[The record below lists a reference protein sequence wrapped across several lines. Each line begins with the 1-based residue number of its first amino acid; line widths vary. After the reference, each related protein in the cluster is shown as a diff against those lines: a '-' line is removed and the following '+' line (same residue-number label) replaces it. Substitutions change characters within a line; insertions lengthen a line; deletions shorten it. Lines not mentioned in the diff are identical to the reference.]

1 VTGDAPVA
9 AGASAL
15 AGRTVLVTGG
25 GGGLGSVMAAGLAA
39 AGAAVAVADL
49 DAERASGV
57 ARAVEAAGGRA
68 VAERLDVTDAL
79 AVERAVDRVS
89 ASLGPIDGLV
99 NAAGITRRGPAADFP
114 RADWDRILA
123 VNLTGTFLCCQ
134 AAGRRMLARGRG
146 AIVNVASIAGHIG
159 LPGTIAYIAAK
170 GGVVMLTRGLAVEWA
185 RHGVRVNA
193 LAPSWFATDMG
204 NLIEREPEYRDRV
217 LRRVP
222 LGRMGRPEEL
232 VGATVFLLSD
242 AASMV
247 TGHVLAVDGGVLAS

>member
-1 VTGDAPVA
+1 M
-9 AGASAL
+9 AGTAAL
-15 AGRTVLVTGG
+15 AGRTVLLTGG
-25 GGGLGSVMAAGLAA
+25 GGGLGSAMAMGLAK
-39 AGAAVAVADL
+39 AGAAVAVTDIDAD
-49 DAERASGV
+49 RARGV

-68 VAERLDVTDAL
+68 VTERLDVTDPEDVERVVEAVAL
-79 AVERAVDRVS
+79 A
-89 ASLGPIDGLV
+89 LGPIDGLV

-114 RADWDRILA
+114 RADWDRVLA

-134 AAGRRMLARGRG
+134 AAGRRMVARGRG
-146 AIVNVASIAGHIG
+146 AIVNLASIAGHIG

-185 RHGVRVNA
+185 PHGVRVNA

-204 NLIEREPEYRDRV
+204 NLIDREPEYRDRV

-232 VGATVFLLSD
+232 IGATVFLLSD

>member
-1 VTGDAPVA
+1 VTSGQVL
-9 AGASAL
+9 GGSL
-15 AGRTVLVTGG
+15 GLTGRTVLVTGG
-25 GGGLGSVMAAGLAA
+25 GGGLGSAMARGLAE
-39 AGAAVAVADL
+39 AGAAVAVTDVDAD
-49 DAERASGV
+49 RAQAV
-57 ARAVEAAGGRA
+57 ARAVEATGGRA
-68 VAERLDVTDAL
+68 LAERLDVTQPDDIERVME
-79 AVERAVDRVS
+79 AVA
-89 ASLGPIDGLV
+89 AGLGPIDGLV
-99 NAAGITRRGPAADFP
+99 NAAGITRRGPATDFP
-114 RADWDRILA
+114 RADWDRVLD

-134 AAGRRMLARGRG
+134 AAGRRMVARGRG

-204 NLIEREPEYRDRV
+204 NLIDREPEYRERV

-232 VGATVFLLSD
+232 VGAAVFLLSD

-247 TGHVLAVDGGVLAS
+247 TGHVLAVDGGVLAG

>member
-1 VTGDAPVA
+1 M
-9 AGASAL
+9 AGTAAL
-15 AGRTVLVTGG
+15 ARRTVLLTGG
-25 GGGLGSVMAAGLAA
+25 GGGLGSAMAMGLAK
-39 AGAAVAVADL
+39 AGAAVAVTDIDAD
-49 DAERASGV
+49 RARGV

-68 VAERLDVTDAL
+68 VAERLDVTDPED
-79 AVERAVDRVS
+79 VERVVEAVTL
-89 ASLGPIDGLV
+89 ALGPIDGLV

-114 RADWDRILA
+114 RADWDRVLA

-134 AAGRRMLARGRG
+134 AAGRRMVARGRG
-146 AIVNVASIAGHIG
+146 AIVNLASIAGLIG

-185 RHGVRVNA
+185 PHGIRVNA

-204 NLIEREPEYRDRV
+204 NLIDREPEYRDRV

-232 VGATVFLLSD
+232 IGATVFLLSD

>member
-1 VTGDAPVA
+1 M
-9 AGASAL
+9 AGTVAL
-15 AGRTVLVTGG
+15 AGRTVLLTGG
-25 GGGLGSVMAAGLAA
+25 GGGLGSAMAMGLAK
-39 AGAAVAVADL
+39 AGAAVAVTDIDAD
-49 DAERASGV
+49 RARGV

-68 VAERLDVTDAL
+68 VTERLDVTDPEDVERVVEAVAL
-79 AVERAVDRVS
+79 A
-89 ASLGPIDGLV
+89 LGPIDGLV

-114 RADWDRILA
+114 RADWDRVLA

-134 AAGRRMLARGRG
+134 AAGRRMVARGRS
-146 AIVNVASIAGHIG
+146 AIVNLASIAGHIG

-185 RHGVRVNA
+185 PHGVRVNA

-204 NLIEREPEYRDRV
+204 NLIDREPEYRDRV

-232 VGATVFLLSD
+232 IGATVFLLSD

>member
-1 VTGDAPVA
+1 MTSGQAPVA
-9 AGASAL
+9 PVPGL

-25 GGGLGSVMAAGLAA
+25 GGGLGSAMAAGLAE

-68 VAERLDVTDAL
+68 VAEGLDVTDAE
-79 AVERAVDRVS
+79 AVERVMDRS
-89 ASLGPIDGLV
+89 RPPRPD
-99 NAAGITRRGPAADFP
+99 RRP
-114 RADWDRILA
+114 RQRGGHHARGGRPPTSRGR
-123 VNLTGTFLCCQ
+123 TGTGPRREPHRHLPLLP
-134 AAGRRMLARGRG
+134 GRRPADVARGRG

-185 RHGVRVNA
+185 PHGVRVNA
-193 LAPSWFATDMG
+193 ISPSWFATDMG
-204 NLIEREPEYRDRV
+204 NLIDRDPEYRDRV

-222 LGRMGRPEEL
+222 LGRLGRPEEL

-247 TGHVLAVDGGVLAS
+247 TGHILAVDGGVLAS

>member
-1 VTGDAPVA
+1 MV
-9 AGASAL
+9 GALAL
-15 AGRTVLVTGG
+15 AGQTVVVTGG
-25 GGGLGSVMAAGLAA
+25 GGGLGSAMARGIAE
-39 AGAAVAVADL
+39 AGAAVAVVDVDADR
-49 DAERASGV
+49 AETV
-57 ARAVEAAGGRA
+57 ARAVVAAGGRA
-68 VAERLDVTDAL
+68 VAERLDVTDAD
-79 AVERAVDRVS
+79 AVERVMDAVSTRF
-89 ASLGPIDGLV
+89 GPIDGLV

-114 RADWDRILA
+114 QADWERVLA

-134 AAGRRMLARGRG
+134 AAGRRMLARGAG

-185 RHGVRVNA
+185 SRGVRVNA
-193 LAPSWFATDMG
+193 LSPSWFSTDMG
-204 NLIEREPEYRDRV
+204 NLIDREPEYRDRV

>member
-1 VTGDAPVA
+1 
-9 AGASAL
+9 
-15 AGRTVLVTGG
+15 
-25 GGGLGSVMAAGLAA
+25 M
-39 AGAAVAVADL
+39 
-49 DAERASGV
+49 

-68 VAERLDVTDAL
+68 VAERLDVTDAE
-79 AVERAVDRVS
+79 AVERVMDRVS

-99 NAAGITRRGPAADFP
+99 NAAGITRRGAAADFP
-114 RADWDRILA
+114 RADSEDLA

-185 RHGVRVNA
+185 PHGVRVNA
-193 LAPSWFATDMG
+193 LSPSWFATDMG

-222 LGRMGRPEEL
+222 LGRLGRPEEL

>member
-1 VTGDAPVA
+1 MKAGTG
-9 AGASAL
+9 AL
-15 AGRTVLVTGG
+15 AGRTIVVTGG
-25 GGGLGSVMAAGLAA
+25 GGGLGSAMATGLAE
-39 AGAAVAVADL
+39 AGAAVGVADL
-49 DAERASGV
+49 DVERAV
-57 ARAVEAAGGRA
+57 AVVRAVEAAGGRA
-68 VAERLDVTDAL
+68 LAQQLDVTDAED
-79 AVERAVDRVS
+79 VERVMEAVS
-89 ASLGPIDGLV
+89 AGLGPIDGLV

-114 RADWDRILA
+114 RAEWDRILA

-193 LAPSWFATDMG
+193 LAPSWFSTDMG

>member
-1 VTGDAPVA
+1 LG
-9 AGASAL
+9 AL
-15 AGRTVLVTGG
+15 AGRTIVVTGG
-25 GGGLGSVMAAGLAA
+25 GGGLGSAMVTGLAE
-39 AGAAVAVADL
+39 AGAAVGVADL
-49 DAERASGV
+49 DAERAV
-57 ARAVEAAGGRA
+57 AVVRTVEAAGGRA
-68 VAERLDVTDAL
+68 LAQRLDVTDAEG
-79 AVERAVDRVS
+79 VERVMDAVSRE
-89 ASLGPIDGLV
+89 LGPIDGLV

-114 RADWDRILA
+114 REDWDRVLA

-134 AAGRRMLARGRG
+134 AAGRRMLARGVG

-185 RHGVRVNA
+185 SRGVRVNA
-193 LAPSWFATDMG
+193 LSPSWFATDMG
-204 NLIEREPEYRDRV
+204 NLIDREPEYRDRV

>member
-1 VTGDAPVA
+1 
-9 AGASAL
+9 
-15 AGRTVLVTGG
+15 LVTGG
-25 GGGLGSVMAAGLAA
+25 GGGLGSVMARGLAE
-39 AGAAVAVADL
+39 AGAAVAVTDVDAD
-49 DAERASGV
+49 RARTV
-57 ARAVEAAGGRA
+57 ARAVGAAGGRA
-68 VAERLDVTDAL
+68 VAERLDVTLPEDVE
-79 AVERAVDRVS
+79 AVIGKVVGA
-89 ASLGPIDGLV
+89 LGPIDGLV

-114 RADWDRILA
+114 RAEWDRVLA

-134 AAGRRMLARGRG
+134 AVGRRMVARGRG

-185 RHGVRVNA
+185 LHGVRVNA

-204 NLIEREPEYRDRV
+204 NLIDREPEYRDRV

-222 LGRMGRPEEL
+222 LGRLGRPEEL

-242 AASMV
+242 AASMI

>member
-1 VTGDAPVA
+1 VVVTGA
-9 AGASAL
+9 
-15 AGRTVLVTGG
+15 
-25 GGGLGSVMAAGLAA
+25 GGGLGSVMAQGLAD
-39 AGAAVAVADL
+39 AGAAVAVTDVDAGRAKSVAD
-49 DAERASGV
+49 AI
-57 ARAVEAAGGRA
+57 EAGGGRA
-68 VAERLDVTDAL
+68 VAERLDVTDGD
-79 AVERAVDRVS
+79 AVERLMDAVS
-89 ASLGPIDGLV
+89 ARLGAIDGLV
-99 NAAGITRRGPAADFP
+99 NVAGITRRAAAAEFP
-114 RADWDRILA
+114 RAEWERVLS

-170 GGVVMLTRGLAVEWA
+170 GGVVTLTRGLAVEWA
-185 RHGVRVNA
+185 PHGVRVNA
-193 LAPSWFATDMG
+193 LSPSWFATDMG
-204 NLIEREPEYRDRV
+204 NLIDREPEYRDLV

>member
-1 VTGDAPVA
+1 VKPAQVL
-9 AGASAL
+9 GASLAL
-15 AGRTVLVTGG
+15 TGRTVLVTGG
-25 GGGLGSVMAAGLAA
+25 GGGLGSAMARGLAE
-39 AGAAVAVADL
+39 AGAAVAVTDVDAD
-49 DAERASGV
+49 R
-57 ARAVEAAGGRA
+57 ARAVATAVETAGGRA
-68 VAERLDVTDAL
+68 LAERLDVTLPDDIERVME
-79 AVERAVDRVS
+79 AVTAG
-89 ASLGPIDGLV
+89 LGPIDGLV

-114 RADWDRILA
+114 RADWDRVLD

-134 AAGRRMLARGRG
+134 AAGRRMVARGRG

-185 RHGVRVNA
+185 PHGVRVNA
-193 LAPSWFATDMG
+193 LAPSWFVTDMG
-204 NLIEREPEYRDRV
+204 NLIDREPEYRERV

>member
-1 VTGDAPVA
+1 
-9 AGASAL
+9 
-15 AGRTVLVTGG
+15 
-25 GGGLGSVMAAGLAA
+25 MARGLAD
-39 AGAAVAVADL
+39 AGAAVAVADI
-49 DAERASGV
+49 DADRVRGV

-68 VAERLDVTDAL
+68 VAERLDVTDPED
-79 AVERAVDRVS
+79 VERVVEAVT
-89 ASLGPIDGLV
+89 LGLGSIDGLV

-114 RADWDRILA
+114 RADWDRVLA

-134 AAGRRMLARGRG
+134 AAGRRMVARGRG
-146 AIVNVASIAGHIG
+146 AIVNLASIAGHIG

-185 RHGVRVNA
+185 PHGVRVNA

-204 NLIEREPEYRDRV
+204 NLIDREPEYRDRV

-232 VGATVFLLSD
+232 IGATVFLLSD

>member
-1 VTGDAPVA
+1 MTPGHVLGGSLWLT
-9 AGASAL
+9 
-15 AGRTVLVTGG
+15 GRTVVVTGG
-25 GGGLGSVMAAGLAA
+25 GGGLGSAMARGLAE
-39 AGAAVAVADL
+39 AGAAVAVTDV
-49 DAERASGV
+49 DPDRARVV
-57 ARAVEAAGGRA
+57 AGAVEAAGGRA
-68 VAERLDVTDAL
+68 LAERLDVTVPEDIERVME
-79 AVERAVDRVS
+79 AVVAE
-89 ASLGPIDGLV
+89 LGPIDGLV

-114 RADWDRILA
+114 RADWDRVLD

-134 AAGRRMLARGRG
+134 AAGRRMVARGRG

-185 RHGVRVNA
+185 PYGVRVNA

-204 NLIEREPEYRDRV
+204 NLIDREPGYRERV

-222 LGRMGRPEEL
+222 LGRLGRPEEL
-232 VGATVFLLSD
+232 AGATVFLLSD

-247 TGHVLAVDGGVLAS
+247 TGHVLAVDGGVLAG

>member
-1 VTGDAPVA
+1 MT
-9 AGASAL
+9 AGAQAATL
-15 AGRTVLVTGG
+15 GLTGRIILVTGG
-25 GGGLGSVMAAGLAA
+25 GGGLGSVMARGLAE
-39 AGAAVAVADL
+39 AGAAVAVTDL
-49 DAERASGV
+49 VAERAEAV
-57 ARAVEAAGGRA
+57 AREVEAADGRA
-68 VAERLDVTDAL
+68 LGAELDVTDADAIERVL
-79 AVERAVDRVS
+79 DAVAAR
-89 ASLGPIDGLV
+89 LGPIDGLV
-99 NAAGITRRGPAADFP
+99 NSAGITRRGAAADFP
-114 RADWDRILA
+114 RAEWDRVLT

-185 RHGVRVNA
+185 SQGVRVNA

-204 NLIEREPEYRDRV
+204 NLIDREPEYRDRV

-222 LGRMGRPEEL
+222 LGRLGRPEEL

-247 TGHVLAVDGGVLAS
+247 TGHILAVDGGVLAS

>member
-1 VTGDAPVA
+1 MSGAVA
-9 AGASAL
+9 VVPAL
-15 AGRTVLVTGG
+15 VGRTVLVTGG
-25 GGGLGSVMAAGLAA
+25 GGGLGSAMAKGLAA
-39 AGAAVAVADL
+39 AGAAVAVTDL
-49 DAERASGV
+49 DAGRAETV

-68 VAERLDVTDAL
+68 VALGLDVTDAES
-79 AVERAVDRVS
+79 VERVMDAVS
-89 ASLGPIDGLV
+89 AGLGPIDGLV

-114 RADWDRILA
+114 RAEWERVLA

-134 AAGRRMLARGRG
+134 AAGRRMLARGAG

-159 LPGTIAYIAAK
+159 LPGTVAYIAAK

-185 RHGVRVNA
+185 PHGVRVNA
-193 LAPSWFATDMG
+193 LSPSWFATDMG
-204 NLIEREPEYRDRV
+204 NLIDREPDYRDRV

-222 LGRMGRPEEL
+222 LGRLGRPEEL

-247 TGHVLAVDGGVLAS
+247 TGHILAVDGGVLAS